1 MKLEEKIRQ
10 DLNQALKEKD
20 ALRVATLR
28 FCLAE
33 IRNFQLQKQ
42 KELTDEDVV
51 EVIRRQVKLRREAI
65 EAYQKGSRSDL
76 AEKEGKELEILSKYL
91 PQQLSPQDLEKI
103 IKETIA
109 KIGAKGAGDFGKVMG
124 AVMAKVK
131 GQAEGS
137 EVSQMVRKQ
146 LEISH

>member
-20 ALRVATLR
+20 ALKAATLR

-33 IRNFQLQKQ
+33 IRNFGLQKQ
-42 KELTDEDVV
+42 KELTDEDIL
-51 EVIRRQVKLRREAI
+51 EVIRRQVKLRKEAI
-65 EAYQKGSRSDL
+65 EAYQKGGRNDL
-76 AEKEGKELEILSKYL
+76 AEKESKELEILSKYL

-109 KIGAKGAGDFGKVMG
+109 EIGAKGAGDFGKVMG

-131 GQAEGS
+131 DQSDGSTVAS
-137 EVSQMVRKQ
+137 EVKRILGEGK
-146 LEISH
+146 

>member
-1 MKLEEKIRQ
+1 MNLEEKIRQ

-20 ALRVATLR
+20 KLKVAALR

-33 IRNFQLQKQ
+33 IRNFWLQKQ

-65 EAYQKGSRSDL
+65 EAYQKGGRSDL

-91 PQQLSPQDLEKI
+91 PQQLSPQELEKI
-103 IKETIA
+103 IRETIA
-109 KIGAKGAGDFGKVMG
+109 EIGASGAGDFGKVMG

-137 EVSQMVRKQ
+137 IVAAEVKRILGQ
-146 LEISH
+146 

>member
-20 ALRVATLR
+20 TLGVATLR

-42 KELTDEDVV
+42 KELTDEDVMGV
-51 EVIRRQVKLRREAI
+51 VRRQVKLRREAV
-65 EAYQKGSRSDL
+65 EAYQKGGRNDL
-76 AEKEGKELEILSKYL
+76 AKKEQKELEILSKYL
-91 PQQLSPQDLEKI
+91 PQQLNSEDLEKI
-103 IKETIA
+103 IKETISE
-109 KIGAKGAGDFGKVMG
+109 IGAKNAGDFGKVMG

-131 GQAEGS
+131 GQAEGAAVAA
-137 EVSQMVRKQ
+137 EVKKA
-146 LEISH
+146 LGNKF

>member
-20 ALRVATLR
+20 ALKAATLR

-33 IRNFQLQKQ
+33 IRNFGLQKQ
-42 KELTDEDVV
+42 KELTDEDIL
-51 EVIRRQVKLRREAI
+51 EVIRRQVKLRKEAI
-65 EAYQKGSRSDL
+65 EAYQKGGRNDL

-91 PQQLSPQDLEKI
+91 PQQLNAEDLEKI
-103 IKETIA
+103 IKETISE
-109 KIGAKGAGDFGKVMG
+109 IGAKSAGDFGKVMG

-131 GQAEGS
+131 GQAEGALVAS
-137 EVSQMVRKQ
+137 EVKRI
-146 LEISH
+146 LEEER

>member
-20 ALRVATLR
+20 ELKAATLR

-33 IRNFQLQKQ
+33 IRNFWLQKQ

-65 EAYQKGSRSDL
+65 EAYQKGGRSDL
-76 AEKEGKELEILSKYL
+76 AEKESKELEILSKYL

-103 IKETIA
+103 IRETIA
-109 KIGAKGAGDFGKVMG
+109 EIGAKSAEDFGKVMG
-124 AVMAKVK
+124 VVMAKVK
-131 GQAEGS
+131 GQAEGAMVAA
-137 EVSQMVRKQ
+137 EVKRILGQ
-146 LEISH
+146 

>member
-20 ALRVATLR
+20 ELKAATLR

-33 IRNFQLQKQ
+33 NRNFWLQKQ

-51 EVIRRQVKLRREAI
+51 EVIRRQVKLRKEAI
-65 EAYQKGSRSDL
+65 EAYQKGGRSDL

-91 PQQLSPQDLEKI
+91 PQQLSPQELEKI
-103 IKETIA
+103 IRETITE
-109 KIGAKGAGDFGKVMG
+109 IGASGAGDFGKVMG

-131 GQAEGS
+131 GQAEGAMVAA
-137 EVSQMVRKQ
+137 EVKRLLGQ
-146 LEISH
+146 